1 VAAGIDARAGSESL
15 AAAVDAVI
23 VATSSLVVTLAET
36 GGPQEQRIAAQLA
49 AALVALATARGCLAP
64 ELDAALP
71 EPISTSLRVPRCD
84 RG

>member
-1 VAAGIDARAGSESL
+1 VAAGIDARTGSESL

-23 VATSSLVVTLAET
+23 IATSGLVVTLAET

-49 AALVALATARGCLAP
+49 AALVALAAARGCLVP

-71 EPISTSLRVPRCD
+71 GPSPTSLRAPRCD
-84 RG
+84 RR